1 MGFCGFFYQS
11 PGSFFEALGN
21 QDWRMTLH
29 DNTKCESYIQA
40 FI

>member
-1 MGFCGFFYQS
+1 MGFCGLFYQS
-11 PGSFFEALGN
+11 LGSFFEALGN